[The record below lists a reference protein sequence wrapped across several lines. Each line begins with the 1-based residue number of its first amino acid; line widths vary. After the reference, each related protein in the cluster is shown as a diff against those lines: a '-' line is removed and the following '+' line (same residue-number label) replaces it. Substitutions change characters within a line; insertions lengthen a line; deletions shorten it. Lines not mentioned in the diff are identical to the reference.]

1 MPSALKTLTTEG
13 RSPSGE
19 AERPYREI
27 AVVIIV
33 KVARAGPAHVPLA
46 LSMSPEA
53 PRLLRLL
60 WWIPVSPIVG
70 DLLGSLILSG
80 SWPGPGHSGRSSRSR
95 SSRRR
100 LRRWLRLRV
109 FRDPTP

>member
-33 KVARAGPAHVPLA
+33 KVWHVLD
-46 LSMSPEA
+46 
-53 PRLLRLL
+53 RLTFLTLCR
-60 WWIPVSPIVG
+60 
-70 DLLGSLILSG
+70 
-80 SWPGPGHSGRSSRSR
+80 
-95 SSRRR
+95 
-100 LRRWLRLRV
+100 
-109 FRDPTP
+109 